1 MLVTI
6 PICIYC
12 MYCLSHYGWLDCIYK
27 RVLFIQGFIGIFNS
41 IASVLLM
48 FYIILMPTPNANN
61 FKTVLLPFIIIYGI
75 LTGLTVLSSYL
86 FYDSGIYKADKQD
99 CHAVYFNIIYVNVV
113 LSVIPCYIIT
123 CYFIIAGCWNIL
135 NVVVCSPPEIR
146 QPDRENNKSRP
157 AFINP
162 QKVFTLEEEEE
173 LELLT
178 DAELF

>member
-1 MLVTI
+1 MLATI

-12 MYCLSHYGWLDCIYK
+12 MYSLSHYGWHDCTYK
-27 RVLFIQGFIGIFNS
+27 RELFIQGLVGIFNS
-41 IASVLLM
+41 ITSVLLM
-48 FYIILMPTPNANN
+48 FYIILMPELNANN

-86 FYDSGIYKADKQD
+86 FFESGLYKADKHD
-99 CHAVYFNIIYVNVV
+99 CQAIYFNIIYVNLV
-113 LSVIPCYIIT
+113 LSIIPCYIIT
-123 CYFIIAGCWNIL
+123 CYFIIAGCWNVIDM
-135 NVVVCSPPEIR
+135 VCYSPVIQR
-146 QPDRENNKSRP
+146 SVHVTNKSP